1 MNERKINFKNKKI
14 LIYGLGKSGISC
26 FNFLKSNNNCT
37 ILDDNIKNIP
47 TKFRKNLINISKLF
61 NINFDFIVISPG
73 IDINKCRISNY
84 LTRNRSKIITELDI
98 FEISY
103 PKINKITIT
112 GTNGKSTTSKLLHDL
127 LKRNKMDVRLTG
139 NIGYPILMEKKIKK
153 NTIFVIEASSYQL
166 DYSKYFKSKYSM
178 ILNLSPDHLERHG
191 TFKNYVNAKFK
202 IIKSQTKNDYTFIDS
217 ENKILNRLVKKKQIK
232 SKVIKIDYLKYEK
245 YFRQIDNIYFKNSS
259 NKKNLCFIFDIAK
272 ILKINFKTVINTA
285 NKFKGLN
292 FRQQII
298 YQSQKLLIIND
309 SKSTSFS
316 STIPL
321 LESYKNIYWIL
332 GGLAKKGDKFK
343 LNKKYFSNIK
353 AFVYGKDRNLLINSL
368 PNKIICQSSLTLKK
382 ILKNLNINIKND
394 DRKKVILFSP
404 CAASFDQFR
413 NFEERGKFFNGNI
426 KHVIKKVRT

>member
-1 MNERKINFKNKKI
+1 MKKKINFKNKKI

-166 DYSKYFKSKYSM
+166 DYSKYFKSKYSV

-202 IIKSQTKNDYTFIDS
+202 IIKSQSKNDYTFIDS
-217 ENKILNRLVKKKQIK
+217 ENKILNGLIKKKQIK

-245 YFRQIDNIYFKNSS
+245 YFRQIDNIYTNNISITK
-259 NKKNLCFIFDIAK
+259 
-272 ILKINFKTVINTA
+272 
-285 NKFKGLN
+285 
-292 FRQQII
+292 
-298 YQSQKLLIIND
+298 IIN
-309 SKSTSFS
+309 
-316 STIPL
+316 
-321 LESYKNIYWIL
+321 
-332 GGLAKKGDKFK
+332 
-343 LNKKYFSNIK
+343 
-353 AFVYGKDRNLLINSL
+353 
-368 PNKIICQSSLTLKK
+368 
-382 ILKNLNINIKND
+382 
-394 DRKKVILFSP
+394 
-404 CAASFDQFR
+404 
-413 NFEERGKFFNGNI
+413 
-426 KHVIKKVRT
+426 H

>member
-166 DYSKYFKSKYSM
+166 DYSKYFKSKYSV

-202 IIKSQTKNDYTFIDS
+202 IIKSQTKNDYTFIDC
-217 ENKILNRLVKKKQIK
+217 ENKILNRLVKKTQIK
-232 SKVIKIDYLKYEK
+232 SKVVKIDYLKYKK

-259 NKKNLCFIFDIAK
+259 NIKNLCFIFNIAK

-298 YQSQKLLIIND
+298 YESKKLLIIND